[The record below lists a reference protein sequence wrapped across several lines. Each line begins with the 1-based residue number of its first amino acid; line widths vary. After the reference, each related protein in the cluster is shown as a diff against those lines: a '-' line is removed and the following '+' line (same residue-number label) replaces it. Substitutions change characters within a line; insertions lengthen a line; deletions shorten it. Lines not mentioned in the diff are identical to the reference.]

1 MLTMKKLLIIVL
13 LALPIMALSKSIWDS
28 IQKNSFYDTSLQQY
42 NEQVKINKKLKSDL
56 AKSKDYYE
64 VEKTI
69 RNKLGK
75 TKPNETEL
83 IIPRPTLP
91 TTPAPTIVLPA
102 YEQWR
107 RVFF

>member
-1 MLTMKKLLIIVL
+1 MKKLLIIIL

-83 IIPRPTLP
+83 IIPRPSISP
-91 TTPAPTIVLPA
+91 SPAPTAVPPV
-102 YEQWR
+102 YEQWK

>member
-1 MLTMKKLLIIVL
+1 MKKLLIIIL
-13 LALPIMALSKSIWDS
+13 MTLPILALSKSIWDS
-28 IQKNSFYDTSLQQY
+28 LEKNSFYETSLQQY
-42 NEQVKINKKLKSDL
+42 NEQVEINKKLKSDL

-75 TKPNETEL
+75 SKPNETEL
-83 IIPRPTLP
+83 IIPRPSFAPSPKP
-91 TTPAPTIVLPA
+91 TVVLPI

>member
-1 MLTMKKLLIIVL
+1 MKKLIIIIL

-28 IQKNSFYDTSLQQY
+28 IEKNSFYDASLQRY
-42 NEQVKINKKLKSDL
+42 NEQLEINKKLKSDL

-64 VEKTI
+64 VEKII

-75 TKPNETEL
+75 TKPDETEL
-83 IIPRPTLP
+83 IVPRPSRVPTPTPTVILP
-91 TTPAPTIVLPA
+91 P

-107 RVFF
+107 EVFF